1 MQRDRF
7 QIQPDTRIEID
18 EPGAIELL
26 CRPFAK
32 HDKGLPEWVKN
43 AAGAYDRFG
52 AVLTELDAAAF
63 RELLSRIATSC
74 PLDWEDE
81 ESCPFGKDED
91 ACWEEQRRG
100 GFDYRDCYRA
110 LYRALA
116 AKAHQ
121 QEED

>member
-1 MQRDRF
+1 MGSHAVEAF
-7 QIQPDTRIEID
+7 S
-18 EPGAIELL
+18 
-26 CRPFAK
+26 RPI
-32 HDKGLPEWVKN
+32 LPSAGGIAVKN
-43 AAGAYDRFG
+43 PIAEKLREQAQYLLQQADLLETTMS
-52 AVLTELDAAAF
+52 VTETELDAAAF

-100 GFDYRDCYRA
+100 GFDYKDCYRA

-116 AKAHQ
+116 AKAHP
-121 QEED
+121 QEEN

>member
-1 MQRDRF
+1 
-7 QIQPDTRIEID
+7 
-18 EPGAIELL
+18 
-26 CRPFAK
+26 
-32 HDKGLPEWVKN
+32 VKN
-43 AAGAYDRFG
+43 PIAEKLREQAQYLLQQADLLETTMS
-52 AVLTELDAAAF
+52 VTETELDAAAF

-74 PLDWEDE
+74 PLEWEDE

-100 GFDYRDCYRA
+100 GFDYKDCYRA

>member
-1 MQRDRF
+1 MGSHAVATL
-7 QIQPDTRIEID
+7 P
-18 EPGAIELL
+18 
-26 CRPFAK
+26 RPI
-32 HDKGLPEWVKN
+32 LPSAGGVAVKN
-43 AAGAYDRFG
+43 PIAKKLREMGQALIAQADLLE
-52 AVLTELDAAAF
+52 AIAPSVETELDAAAF
-63 RELLSRIATSC
+63 RELLNRIAEDC
-74 PLDWEDE
+74 PLEWEDE